1 MSSSLHCPVEVIL
14 GDGVIIRETGSEG
27 HALGV
32 KTTHVTPLPIVASGD
47 MSRASGRNME
57 QFTIHIT
64 VGAQSKATFQLTYE
78 EVLKRR
84 LTQYDIVIKVRP
96 KQLVH
101 HFEVLCKSPGRTLLF
116 LLPTPNPNLHCGFQ
130 HRFSLLPQPR
140 PENTKSETGS
150 SEWVPVGSS
159 RAGSPLNLP
168 AFLSSMAPQ

>member
-1 MSSSLHCPVEVIL
+1 
-14 GDGVIIRETGSEG
+14 
-27 HALGV
+27 
-32 KTTHVTPLPIVASGD
+32 

-101 HFEVLCKSPGRTLLF
+101 HFEVLCKSPGRTFLF

-130 HRFSLLPQPR
+130 HCFSLSLSPDPKIQRVRLGPQGGFLWALPGQ
-140 PENTKSETGS
+140 E
-150 SEWVPVGSS
+150 
-159 RAGSPLNLP
+159 
-168 AFLSSMAPQ
+168 AP